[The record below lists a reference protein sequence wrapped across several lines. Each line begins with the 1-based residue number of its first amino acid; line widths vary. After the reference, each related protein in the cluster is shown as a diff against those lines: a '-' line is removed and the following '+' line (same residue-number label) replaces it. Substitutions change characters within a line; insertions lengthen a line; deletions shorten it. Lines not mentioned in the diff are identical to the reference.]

1 MVERKTAVTPL
12 LTQWSSCSLRL
23 SIDMIL
29 SGTKAPRPAATDKPP
44 SHPTGPGVAGEEWEV
59 DNKRSDLGESKVIS
73 QVKVT
78 SSDIDT
84 EDAKA
89 FLVMSDVTSPT
100 GSLPSVGP
108 IPPAGSASEGEKTQ
122 KPKKRRKRKK
132 SKSAQQQTTSETFSS
147 VEQGN

>member
-1 MVERKTAVTPL
+1 
-12 LTQWSSCSLRL
+12 
-23 SIDMIL
+23 MIL
-29 SGTKAPRPAATDKPP
+29 SGTKAPRPAAIDKPP

-59 DNKRSDLGESKVIS
+59 DNIRSDLGEPKVIS

-100 GSLPSVGP
+100 GSPPSVGP
-108 IPPAGSASEGEKTQ
+108 IPPAGAASEGEKIR
-122 KPKKRRKRKK
+122 KSKKRKKRK
-132 SKSAQQQTTSETFSS
+132 SKSALQQTTSETNSS